1 VHYEAEVTPLFIR
14 FLYRPVNQGVEW
26 AADVVRPLQSGD
38 VSLYLFYVFLMILVA
53 YLIGAL

>member
-1 VHYEAEVTPLFIR
+1 VISA
-14 FLYRPVNQGVEW
+14 VEW